1 MEKLWRRPCDSIQSL
16 LSYPVIGIKNP
27 CQTFSVSVYKP
38 DVLLNELRSAE
49 SEFYEDI

>member
-16 LSYPVIGIKNP
+16 LLYPVFGIKNP